1 MKRFLKKGKY
11 LVLVL
16 AMVLLV
22 CGCSGKS
29 GTPETEATTQ
39 ETIADKKESV
49 ETMLVFCVDSDE
61 QSQNSGDYRNGNK
74 AELLLLLVM
83 DREQE
88 KTTVLQ
94 LNPDTA
100 VMFTPPGTQE
110 AQEIPLGQVY
120 SYGSG
125 GSDSG
130 FAQLKAVSKYL
141 NGITMDHYLMFTMD
155 AVAVVNDFVGGVTLE
170 LTEDLQ
176 QEYPEQ
182 SVGDPV
188 TLDGEKALQYLRFR
202 EADDVASKR
211 HMERQCQYMLGL
223 FPRFFQ
229 KAQDDDFLAKL
240 TLQIGEGMASDLTLS
255 QMVQMLELLERYEL
269 ENNVVTMDGTAEE
282 KDEQWLFFA
291 DEASR
296 SRIME
301 TLFY

>member
-1 MKRFLKKGKY
+1 MHRYTKKAKFLI
-11 LVLVL
+11 LVMAVL
-16 AMVLLV
+16 LLV
-22 CGCSGKS
+22 CGCSGKADI
-29 GTPETEATTQ
+29 PETEIPTQ
-39 ETIADKKESV
+39 ETIADKKESI
-49 ETMLVFCVDSDE
+49 ETMLVFCVDGDE
-61 QSQNSGDYRNGNK
+61 QSQDTGDYRNGNK

-94 LNPDTA
+94 LNPNTA
-100 VMFTPPGTQE
+100 VDFTPPGTQE
-110 AQEIPLGQVY
+110 ALEIPLGQVY

-130 FAQLKAVSKYL
+130 FAQLKAVSRYL

-155 AVAVVNDFVGGVTLE
+155 AVAIVNDFVGGVSLE

-176 QEYPEQ
+176 AEYPEQ
-182 SVGDPV
+182 TLGERVS
-188 TLDGEKALQYLRFR
+188 LDGERALEYLRLR
-202 EADDVASKR
+202 EAEDAALTR
-211 HMERQCQYMLGL
+211 YMERQCQYMLGL
-223 FPRFFQ
+223 FPQFFQ

-240 TLQIGEGMASDLTLS
+240 TLQLGEGMASDLTLS